1 MIRRFL
7 VEFDAS
13 RNLLLQVS
21 TTVRALL
28 GLLEDSSNRQLALNV
43 EALHRVRVDEPHQ
56 TASNGSFSSLVPSPQ
71 LSKRPNPPYGPP
83 PLWSV
88 HAMP

>member
-28 GLLEDSSNRQLALNV
+28 GLLEDSINLQLALNM

-56 TASNGSFSSLVPSPQ
+56 TASHGSFSSLVLSPR
-71 LSKRPNPPYGPP
+71 LS
-83 PLWSV
+83 
-88 HAMP
+88 